1 MASRIYRRRP
11 ASERRDAAAKAA
23 EVDTRE
29 QLHGRVDAG
38 MPLPGQFHHN
48 LLQDAGF
55 SDVAGRGTQPPIAV
69 SIVKVE
75 APQVNV
81 SFTGPVTADPRQ
93 IRDVC
98 TQVFHEALP
107 IELAAGIREAK
118 MPVVY

>member
-1 MASRIYRRRP
+1 M
-11 ASERRDAAAKAA
+11 
-23 EVDTRE
+23 
-29 QLHGRVDAG
+29 
-38 MPLPGQFHHN
+38 
-48 LLQDAGF
+48 
-55 SDVAGRGTQPPIAV
+55 

-107 IELAAGIREAK
+107 IELAGGIRGAEGAGGYPAPGQTRAVRTQVSHEALPTELAAGTREAK